1 MTAKHAKKFS
11 KATYK
16 PFAPLGLYYIAVFAA
31 IHHRAAGALAC
42 TDAVT
47 LSRTRVF
54 KKSEGSSCDLALEY
68 LRWSARAKNCK
79 CLLSI

>member
-31 IHHRAAGALAC
+31 IH
-42 TDAVT
+42 
-47 LSRTRVF
+47 LSR
-54 KKSEGSSCDLALEY
+54 
-68 LRWSARAKNCK
+68 RWRFGVYGRGYP
-79 CLLSI
+79 I